1 MSSPASR
8 SARRDVRNPL
18 LALPAARALTALP
31 ASQRAVLAAVLQD
44 LAADA
49 GRRAQDSWRRHKA
62 PMAVYWKACS
72 VYARHLARVLRAGA
86 TPDGP
91 EANGEG
97 GCGRRRSLTGRASAG
112 ISARN
117 G

>member
-1 MSSPASR
+1 MSSPAAR

-18 LALPAARALTALP
+18 LALPAARTLTALP
-31 ASQRAVLAAVLQD
+31 ASQRAALAAVLQD

-72 VYARHLARVLRAGA
+72 VYARHFARVLRAGA
-86 TPDGP
+86 APDGTA
-91 EANGEG
+91 ANGEG
-97 GCGRRRSLTGRASAG
+97 GCGRSRSLTGRASPG
-112 ISARN
+112 VSART